1 MRKLAFQAAAVL
13 ALTSAAQLQAAQ
25 AQQAQSCM
33 TRPELRGL
41 VAYFLP
47 TVLQSTIDTC
57 TQRLAPDSYLV
68 GRAAQLLSSL
78 ESGRTDAWPMAK
90 RAFVKMGGDSDKSS
104 AELFASLPEAA
115 VRPLIEAVIVQKLG
129 TTIKPESCDD
139 IDRVM
144 APLEPL
150 PATNLVDVLTEAMAI
165 AGRNDKQLKVCKE
178 A

>member
-1 MRKLAFQAAAVL
+1 MRKLAFQTAAVL
-13 ALTSAAQLQAAQ
+13 ALVSSAQLHAAQV
-25 AQQAQSCM
+25 QQAQSCM

-47 TVLQSTIDTC
+47 TVLQSAIDTC
-57 TQRLAPDSYLV
+57 SQRLAPESYLV
-68 GRAAQLLSSL
+68 GRAPRLLGTL
-78 ESGRTDAWPMAK
+78 EAGRPEAWPMAK
-90 RAFVKMGGDSDKSS
+90 QAFVKMGGEGDKSS

-115 VRPLIEAVIVQKLG
+115 VRPLIEAVIVQKIG
-129 TTIKPESCDD
+129 SSIKPESCGD

-150 PATNLVDVLTEAMAI
+150 PATNLVEVLTEAMAI
-165 AGRNDKQLKVCKE
+165 AGRNDKQLRVCKE